1 MKNDTIKNSS
11 NLSDFIKNEDV
22 DHVVDVSEQNNKTN
36 NTFNPN
42 RPNRK
47 ERRKMKAENRSIEKK
62 FNKEFSSNN
71 EWSRLKTEL
80 YPRAL
85 SLFYPVQSLTDSLRS
100 RGETLKYMTSD
111 EKEVFV
117 MNCSILQRD
126 IVAYKKELDMI
137 YAIHADKDGNCA
149 IEDWQTMLQITE
161 KYFIFCTNFNSI
173 VSPIYDH
180 IVDLL
185 LILEQRQLQ
194 HESQESTVSE

>member
-1 MKNDTIKNSS
+1 MKDNTLEKINNANTVS
-11 NLSDFIKNEDV
+11 NEINV
-22 DHVVDVSEQNNKTN
+22 DHVVDMSESTNKN

-194 HESQESTVSE
+194 HESQETTVSE

>member
-1 MKNDTIKNSS
+1 MKDNTLEKINNANTVS
-11 NLSDFIKNEDV
+11 NEINV
-22 DHVVDVSEQNNKTN
+22 DHVVDMSESTNKN